1 MFQSSSTVNL
11 PEMDRLHRA
20 MVRSLEE
27 AEGEQQQPGRKTSV
41 STACQTDKVRPRV
54 PTLPRVPT

>member
-1 MFQSSSTVNL
+1 MCRYDVFQSSSTVNL

-27 AEGEQQQPGRKTSV
+27 AEGELQQPDRKTSV

-54 PTLPRVPT
+54 PT

>member
-27 AEGEQQQPGRKTSV
+27 AGGEQQQPPGRKTSV

-54 PTLPRVPT
+54 PT